1 MDRGEL
7 ITPTDPRDCEEVR
20 SELERILADPR
31 FQNSK
36 RYPAFL
42 RYVVLQALKGNT
54 ELKERT
60 LAIDVFGK
68 PPSYDSNTDPVVRV
82 TAGEVRKR
90 LAQYYSDLEQTPE
103 FRIWL
108 SPGSYVPE
116 FRRRIPSA
124 SSPVS
129 PESEPAA
136 AVQAAE
142 TQVVFRMATAPVT
155 HTVHGGNPLQRHWKR
170 LCLTCGVSMAILGLA
185 WSARQFVVK
194 KPTALDKLWEPI
206 INSQGTALL
215 CVGDAQT
222 FVHHVLP
229 NSTKEHPNDRV
240 TPNDLVARE
249 HLSAPEVI
257 IASKLGML
265 LQSKGKAYSISHSSA
280 TSLSDLG
287 QGPAILIGW
296 FDNEWTMRLS
306 HNLRFSIQRDD
317 RGALI
322 FDRQNPSRRDWTF
335 RSWTPAGETSR
346 EYAIVARID
355 DPMTGRPVMIAA
367 GIDPQASVAAGEFI
381 ITPQNLNSFPKDR
394 PPNWERLNMEAVIQT
409 DVIDNHIS
417 PPRLVAVHYW

>member
-1 MDRGEL
+1 MNRGEL

-20 SELERILADPR
+20 NELERILADTR

-90 LAQYYSDLEQTPE
+90 LAQYYGELEQTPE

-129 PESEPAA
+129 LESDSATASP
-136 AVQAAE
+136 AE
-142 TQVVFRMATAPVT
+142 TQALFPLMTAPEQRA
-155 HTVHGGNPLQRHWKR
+155 VHGGNHLRRHWKR
-170 LCLTCGVSMAILGLA
+170 LGLACGVSMAILGLA
-185 WSARQFVVK
+185 WSARQVVVQ

-229 NSTKEHPNDRV
+229 NTEIEHAKDIAAPA
-240 TPNDLVARE
+240 DLVARE

-265 LQSKGKAYSISHSSA
+265 LQSKGKVYRISHSSA

-306 HNLRFSIQRDD
+306 HNLRFSIQRDEH
-317 RGALI
+317 GALI
-322 FDRQNPSRRDWTF
+322 FDRQNPSRRDWAF

-346 EYAIVARID
+346 EYAIVARIN

-367 GIDPQASVAAGEFI
+367 GIDPQGSAAAGEFI
-381 ITPQNLNSFPKDR
+381 STAQNLNSFPKDR
-394 PPNWERLNMEAVIQT
+394 PQNWERLNMEAVIQT

-417 PPRLVAVHYW
+417 PPRLVAIHYW